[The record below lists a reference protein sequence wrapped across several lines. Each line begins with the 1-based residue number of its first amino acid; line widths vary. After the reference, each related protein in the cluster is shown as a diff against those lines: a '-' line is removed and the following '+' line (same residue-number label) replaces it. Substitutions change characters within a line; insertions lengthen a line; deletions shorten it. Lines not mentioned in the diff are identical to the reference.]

1 MKFMK
6 NQKLTGRLSLSVVFL
21 LAAAVVMSG
30 CTSQERPLLQS
41 AQMIP
46 PSTNTPSDYMYL
58 IGPGD
63 SLSVFVWNNPEVSTS
78 VTVRPDGMISTNLVE
93 DLKVTGQTP
102 TEAARQIEGALSKYI
117 KEPIVTVIVGGFIG
131 PYSEQVRILGEAT
144 SPQTLAYRQNMTVLD
159 VMIAVGGITD
169 FADGNDASIIRVES
183 GAQNQYNVRLNEL
196 VRDGAIS
203 ANVDMLPGDILII
216 PEAWF

>member
-1 MKFMK
+1 MK
-6 NQKLTGRLSLSVVFL
+6 NRNLVSRLAVLVVTL
-21 LAAAVVMSG
+21 LLAVVMSG
-30 CTSQERPLLQS
+30 CTSQEKQVLQP
-41 AQMIP
+41 AQMIA
-46 PSTNTPSDYMYL
+46 PSTTVPSDYLYL

-63 SLSVFVWNNPEVSTS
+63 ALNIFVWNNPEVSTS

-93 DLKVTGQTP
+93 DLKVTGQSP
-102 TEAARQIEGALSKYI
+102 TAAARQIEGALSKYI
-117 KEPIVTVIVGGFIG
+117 KDPIVTVIVGGFIG

-169 FADGNDASIIRVES
+169 FADGNDASIIRVV
-183 GAQNQYNVRLNEL
+183 GGTQKQYSVRLNDL
-196 VRDGAIS
+196 VRDGDIS